1 MSNANSSNG
10 KEKSKYGRASTA
22 LSPTSNKVFIKD
34 DEWRC
39 SGCLEVTKQENLRKP
54 VKVATDSI
62 LKLPPKPGQ
71 SCHFGGA

>member
-1 MSNANSSNG
+1 M
-10 KEKSKYGRASTA
+10 
-22 LSPTSNKVFIKD
+22 
-34 DEWRC
+34 
-39 SGCLEVTKQENLRKP
+39 RKP

>member
-1 MSNANSSNG
+1 VGLRVNM
-10 KEKSKYGRASTA
+10 
-22 LSPTSNKVFIKD
+22 
-34 DEWRC
+34 
-39 SGCLEVTKQENLRKP
+39 RKP

>member
-1 MSNANSSNG
+1 MISGVVLCVKPPAIYSS
-10 KEKSKYGRASTA
+10 RMIQT
-22 LSPTSNKVFIKD
+22 I
-34 DEWRC
+34 
-39 SGCLEVTKQENLRKP
+39 LRKP